1 MLIPQWAA
9 IDTAGEESSNDA
21 EAFGGGEGNDDNGK
35 YGKYADNGDAG
46 DDGNVKGLSTGNGSN
61 AGENRNGRDRVA
73 SDGDDASLLDA
84 YSGAVIGALERVSP
98 AVTYIEVLHG
108 AGPAGAA
115 QKGRRSGRGSG
126 SGFLF
131 TPDGYLLTN
140 SHVVHGA
147 EEIAVRLND
156 DSRFS
161 ADLVGNDPDSDLA
174 VLRIGSPGALPYVE
188 FGDSARLRVGQ
199 VAIAIGN
206 PLGYQKT
213 VTTGVISALGRT
225 LRATSG
231 RLMHDVIQ
239 TDAALNPGNSGG
251 PLVDSKG
258 RVIGVNTA
266 MIPQAQAICFATGIN
281 TAKWVIAQLFAH
293 GRVRRAY
300 IGVSGATVPVA
311 TRVVR
316 HFGLSSNSAVHVS
329 ELVPGSPAA
338 LAGVEAGDRMIALD
352 GIAVDGID
360 GLQRLLDASWIG
372 REGELQLLRRSS
384 VIRVKI
390 RPIEMPVHRQ

>member
-1 MLIPQWAA
+1 MLTPRWASVESVQ
-9 IDTAGEESSNDA
+9 EEST
-21 EAFGGGEGNDDNGK
+21 EDD
-35 YGKYADNGDAG
+35 
-46 DDGNVKGLSTGNGSN
+46 SP
-61 AGENRNGRDRVA
+61 
-73 SDGDDASLLDA
+73 LLDA
-84 YSGAVIGALERVSP
+84 YSGAVIGALERVAP
-98 AVTYIEVLHG
+98 AVAFIEVKGL
-108 AGPAGAA
+108 
-115 QKGRRSGRGSG
+115 KGRRPSHGSG

-147 EEIAVRLND
+147 DLITVRLND
-156 DSRFS
+156 DTRFS
-161 ADLVGNDPDSDLA
+161 ADVVGNDPDSDLA
-174 VLRIGSPGALPYVE
+174 VLRIGSQSALPYAE
-188 FGDSARLRVGQ
+188 FGDSARVRVGQ

-206 PLGYQKT
+206 PLGYSKT

-281 TAKWVIAQLFAH
+281 TAKWVIGQLFAH

-300 IGVSGATVPVA
+300 IGVSGATVPIA

-316 HFGLSSNSAVHVS
+316 HFGLTNSSAVHVL
-329 ELVPGSPAA
+329 EIVPNSPAA
-338 LAGVEAGDRMIALD
+338 RAGVEVGDRMIAID
-352 GIAVDGID
+352 DAPVDGID
-360 GLQRLLDASWIG
+360 GLQRLLDSTWIG
-372 REGELQLLRRSS
+372 RHCELKVLRRSS
-384 VIRVKI
+384 VVHLSL
-390 RPIEMPVHRQ
+390 RPVEVPAAGA

>member
-1 MLIPQWAA
+1 MLAPQWVSAQNSS
-9 IDTAGEESSNDA
+9 EESS
-21 EAFGGGEGNDDNGK
+21 
-35 YGKYADNGDAG
+35 G
-46 DDGNVKGLSTGNGSN
+46 DDS
-61 AGENRNGRDRVA
+61 
-73 SDGDDASLLDA
+73 SLLDA
-84 YSGAVIGALERVSP
+84 YSSAVIGALERVAP
-98 AVTYIEVLHG
+98 AVTFIEVVHHS
-108 AGPAGAA
+108 APAAGATPP
-115 QKGRRSGRGSG
+115 KGRGSPRGAPGPGRPARGSG

-140 SHVVHGA
+140 SHVVHGSD
-147 EEIAVRLND
+147 EITVRLND
-156 DSRFS
+156 DTRFS

-174 VLRIGSPGALPYVE
+174 VLRIGSPSALPYVE
-188 FGDSARLRVGQ
+188 FGDSATVKVGQ

-206 PLGYQKT
+206 PLGYSKT

-281 TAKWVIAQLFAH
+281 TAKWVIGQLFAH

-316 HFGLSSNSAVHVS
+316 HFGLRSSSAVHVL

-338 LAGVEAGDRMIALD
+338 EAGVEAGDRMIALD
-352 GIAVDGID
+352 GVPIDGID
-360 GLQRLLDASWIG
+360 GLQRLLDATWIG

-384 VIRVKI
+384 LISVKL
-390 RPIEMPVHRQ
+390 RPVEVPSSR

>member
-1 MLIPQWAA
+1 MLEPRWASVESVQAESPQ
-9 IDTAGEESSNDA
+9 
-21 EAFGGGEGNDDNGK
+21 DD
-35 YGKYADNGDAG
+35 
-46 DDGNVKGLSTGNGSN
+46 SP
-61 AGENRNGRDRVA
+61 
-73 SDGDDASLLDA
+73 LLDA
-84 YSGAVIGALERVSP
+84 YSGAVIGALERVAP
-98 AVTYIEVLHG
+98 AVAFIEVRH
-108 AGPAGAA
+108 AA
-115 QKGRRSGRGSG
+115 ARSSGRRPSHGSG

-147 EEIAVRLND
+147 ERITVRLND
-156 DSRFS
+156 DTRFS
-161 ADLVGNDPDSDLA
+161 ADIVGNDPDSDLA
-174 VLRIGSPGALPYVE
+174 VLRIGSPSALPYAE
-188 FGDSARLRVGQ
+188 FGDSSRVRVGQ

-206 PLGYQKT
+206 PLGYSKT

-258 RVIGVNTA
+258 SVIGVNTA

-281 TAKWVIAQLFAH
+281 TAKWVIGQLFAH

-300 IGVSGATVPVA
+300 IGVSGATVPIA

-316 HFGLSSNSAVHVS
+316 HFGLANRSAVHVL
-329 ELVPGSPAA
+329 EIVPMSPAA
-338 LAGVEAGDRMIALD
+338 RAGVEVGDRLIAID
-352 GIAVDGID
+352 AAPINGID
-360 GLQRLLDASWIG
+360 DLQRLLDSTWIG
-372 REGELQLLRRSS
+372 RDCELTVLRRSS
-384 VIRVKI
+384 VVKLSL
-390 RPIEMPVHRQ
+390 RPIEVPATGT

>member
-9 IDTAGEESSNDA
+9 LDYVSEESSGRDDAFDGEPGRDSKQVDGDTSRNDA
-21 EAFGGGEGNDDNGK
+21 
-35 YGKYADNGDAG
+35 
-46 DDGNVKGLSTGNGSN
+46 
-61 AGENRNGRDRVA
+61 
-73 SDGDDASLLDA
+73 LLDA
-84 YSGAVIGALERVSP
+84 YSGAVIGALERVAP
-98 AVTYIEVLHG
+98 AVTFIEVVHKAAVPSVG
-108 AGPAGAA
+108 AP
-115 QKGRRSGRGSG
+115 RGSG

-140 SHVVHGA
+140 SHVVHGSDR
-147 EEIAVRLND
+147 ITVRLND

-174 VLRIGSPGALPYVE
+174 VLRIGSPSALPYVE
-188 FGDSARLRVGQ
+188 FGDSSALRVGQ

-206 PLGYQKT
+206 PLGYSKT
-213 VTTGVISALGRT
+213 VTTGVVSALGRT

-251 PLVDSKG
+251 PLVDSTG

-266 MIPQAQAICFATGIN
+266 MLPQAQAICFATGIN
-281 TAKWVIAQLFAH
+281 TAKWVIAQLFTH

-300 IGVSGATVPVA
+300 IGVCGATVPIA

-316 HFGLSSNSAVHVS
+316 HFGLSSNRAVHVL
-329 ELVPGSPAA
+329 ELVAGSPAA
-338 LAGVEAGDRMIALD
+338 QSGVEVGDRMIALD
-352 GIAVDGID
+352 GVPVDGID
-360 GLQRLLDASWIG
+360 SLQRLLDAGWIG
-372 REGELQLLRRSS
+372 RDGELQLLRRSS

-390 RPIEMPVHRQ
+390 RPVELPAHGG

>member
-1 MLIPQWAA
+1 LNVPTPKLNRLTPQWVTSDGNAA
-9 IDTAGEESSNDA
+9 AGTGTDDAAQNDA
-21 EAFGGGEGNDDNGK
+21 AQNDAAQNDAAQNDAAQNDDGP
-35 YGKYADNGDAG
+35 
-46 DDGNVKGLSTGNGSN
+46 
-61 AGENRNGRDRVA
+61 
-73 SDGDDASLLDA
+73 LLDA
-84 YSGAVIGALERVSP
+84 YSGAVIGALERVAP
-98 AVTYIEVLHG
+98 AVTFIEVT
-108 AGPAGAA
+108 GPARGAA
-115 QKGRRSGRGSG
+115 RNRRAERGSG

-140 SHVVHGA
+140 SHVVDGSD
-147 EEIAVRLND
+147 EITVRLND
-156 DSRFS
+156 DTLFH

-188 FGDSARLRVGQ
+188 FGDSSRLKVGQ

-206 PLGYQKT
+206 PLGYSKT
-213 VTTGVISALGRT
+213 VTTGVVSALGRT

-281 TAKWVIAQLFAH
+281 TAKWVIGQMFAH

-300 IGVSGATVPVA
+300 IGVSGATVPIA

-316 HFGLSSNSAVHVS
+316 HFSLSGNTAVHVADI
-329 ELVPGSPAA
+329 VPGSPAA
-338 LAGVEAGDRMIALD
+338 LAGVQTGDRVVALD
-352 GIAVDGID
+352 GVRINGID
-360 GLQRLLDASWIG
+360 DLQRKLDAGLIG
-372 REGELQLLRRSS
+372 RDCELQLLRRSS
-384 VIRVKI
+384 VMKVTI
-390 RPIEMPVHRQ
+390 RPMEMPAHRTGGK

>member
-1 MLIPQWAA
+1 MLTPRWASVESVQ
-9 IDTAGEESSNDA
+9 EESP
-21 EAFGGGEGNDDNGK
+21 EDD
-35 YGKYADNGDAG
+35 
-46 DDGNVKGLSTGNGSN
+46 SP
-61 AGENRNGRDRVA
+61 
-73 SDGDDASLLDA
+73 LLDA
-84 YSGAVIGALERVSP
+84 YSGAVIGALERVAP
-98 AVTYIEVLHG
+98 AVAFIEVKG
-108 AGPAGAA
+108 S
-115 QKGRRSGRGSG
+115 KGRRPSHGSG

-147 EEIAVRLND
+147 DLITVRLND
-156 DSRFS
+156 DTRFS
-161 ADLVGNDPDSDLA
+161 ADVVGNDPDSDLA
-174 VLRIGSPGALPYVE
+174 VLRIGSQTALPYAE
-188 FGDSARLRVGQ
+188 FGDSARVRVGQ

-206 PLGYQKT
+206 PLGYSKT

-281 TAKWVIAQLFAH
+281 TAKWVIGQLFAH

-300 IGVSGATVPVA
+300 IGVSGATVPIA

-316 HFGLSSNSAVHVS
+316 HFGLTNRSAVHVL
-329 ELVPGSPAA
+329 EIVPNSPAA
-338 LAGVEAGDRMIALD
+338 RAGVEVGDRMIAID
-352 GIAVDGID
+352 DAPVDGID
-360 GLQRLLDASWIG
+360 GLQRLLDSTWIG
-372 REGELQLLRRSS
+372 RHCELKVLRRSS
-384 VIRVKI
+384 VVHLSL
-390 RPIEMPVHRQ
+390 RPVEVPAAGA

>member
-1 MLIPQWAA
+1 MLSPHLAA
-9 IDTAGEESSNDA
+9 MQEAGA
-21 EAFGGGEGNDDNGK
+21 EP
-35 YGKYADNGDAG
+35 AG
-46 DDGNVKGLSTGNGSN
+46 DDLG
-61 AGENRNGRDRVA
+61 
-73 SDGDDASLLDA
+73 LLDA
-84 YSGAVIGALERVSP
+84 YSGAVIGALERVAP
-98 AVTYIEVLHG
+98 AVAFIEVMH
-108 AGPAGAA
+108 GAA
-115 QKGRRSGRGSG
+115 QARGRERRPLRSSG

-147 EEIAVRLND
+147 QRITVGLGDEA
-156 DSRFS
+156 RFD
-161 ADLVGNDPDSDLA
+161 ADLVGDDPDSDLA
-174 VLRIGSPGALPYVE
+174 VLRIGSPGALPYGE
-188 FGDSARLRVGQ
+188 FGDSAALRVGQ

-206 PLGYQKT
+206 PLGYSKT

-281 TAKWVIAQLFAH
+281 TAKWVIGQLFAH

-300 IGVSGATVPVA
+300 IGVSGATVPIA
-311 TRVVR
+311 TRIVR
-316 HFGLSSNSAVHVS
+316 HFGLERSTAVHVL
-329 ELVPGSPAA
+329 ELVAGSPAA
-338 LAGVEAGDRMIALD
+338 LAGVAVGDRVV
-352 GIAVDGID
+352 AVDGAPID
-360 GLQRLLDASWIG
+360 GIDSLQRLLDAG
-372 REGELQLLRRSS
+372 RIDREVELTLLRRSTLL
-384 VIRVKI
+384 RLRI
-390 RPIEMPVHRQ
+390 RPVELPAQKADSPR

>member
-1 MLIPQWAA
+1 MLAPQSVA
-9 IDTAGEESSNDA
+9 
-21 EAFGGGEGNDDNGK
+21 DDSG
-35 YGKYADNGDAG
+35 
-46 DDGNVKGLSTGNGSN
+46 
-61 AGENRNGRDRVA
+61 
-73 SDGDDASLLDA
+73 LLDA
-84 YSGAVIGALERVSP
+84 YSGAVIGALERVAP
-98 AVTYIEVLHG
+98 AVTFIEVAHRSRRPLH
-108 AGPAGAA
+108 
-115 QKGRRSGRGSG
+115 SSG

-147 EEIAVRLND
+147 ERISVRLND
-156 DSRFS
+156 DNRFD
-161 ADLVGNDPDSDLA
+161 ADLVGDDPDSDLA
-174 VLRIGSPGALPYVE
+174 VLRIGSPGALPYGE
-188 FGDSARLRVGQ
+188 FGDSAALRVGQ

-206 PLGYQKT
+206 PLGYSKT

-266 MIPQAQAICFATGIN
+266 MIPQAQSICFATGIN
-281 TAKWVIAQLFAH
+281 TAKWVIGQLFSH

-311 TRVVR
+311 TRIVR
-316 HFGLSSNSAVHVS
+316 HFGLRSSTAVHVL

-338 LAGVEAGDRMIALD
+338 QAGVAVGDRMVAIN
-352 GIAVDGID
+352 GVPIDGID
-360 GLQRLLDASWIG
+360 GLQRLLDSDWID
-372 REGELQLLRRSS
+372 RDAELELLRLSTLLK
-384 VIRVKI
+384 VAI
-390 RPIEMPVHRQ
+390 RPIEMPAQSA

>member
-1 MLIPQWAA
+1 
-9 IDTAGEESSNDA
+9 
-21 EAFGGGEGNDDNGK
+21 
-35 YGKYADNGDAG
+35 
-46 DDGNVKGLSTGNGSN
+46 
-61 AGENRNGRDRVA
+61 
-73 SDGDDASLLDA
+73 
-84 YSGAVIGALERVSP
+84 
-98 AVTYIEVLHG
+98 
-108 AGPAGAA
+108 
-115 QKGRRSGRGSG
+115 
-126 SGFLF
+126 
-131 TPDGYLLTN
+131 
-140 SHVVHGA
+140 
-147 EEIAVRLND
+147 
-156 DSRFS
+156 
-161 ADLVGNDPDSDLA
+161 
-174 VLRIGSPGALPYVE
+174 VE
-188 FGDSARLRVGQ
+188 FGDSASLRVGQ

-206 PLGYQKT
+206 PLGYSKT
-213 VTTGVISALGRT
+213 VTTGVVSALGRT

-281 TAKWVIAQLFAH
+281 TAKWVIGQLFAH

-316 HFGLSSNSAVHVS
+316 HFGLQSSTAVHVL

-338 LAGVEAGDRMIALD
+338 AAGVEVGDRMIALD
-352 GIAVDGID
+352 GVPVDGID

-372 REGELQLLRRSS
+372 RDCELQLLRRSS

-390 RPIEMPVHRQ
+390 RPIELPLHGS

>member
-1 MLIPQWAA
+1 MLTPRWAPVE
-9 IDTAGEESSNDA
+9 TAAEESS
-21 EAFGGGEGNDDNGK
+21 DD
-35 YGKYADNGDAG
+35 
-46 DDGNVKGLSTGNGSN
+46 S
-61 AGENRNGRDRVA
+61 
-73 SDGDDASLLDA
+73 SLLDA
-84 YSGAVIGALERVSP
+84 YSGAVIGALERVAP
-98 AVTYIEVLHG
+98 AVAFIEVEH
-108 AGPAGAA
+108 GAA
-115 QKGRRSGRGSG
+115 QGRRAARGSG

-147 EEIAVRLND
+147 ASISVRLND
-156 DSRFS
+156 DTRSS
-161 ADLVGNDPDSDLA
+161 ADLVGDDPDSDLA
-174 VLRIGSPGALPYVE
+174 VLRIGSPVALPYAE
-188 FGDSARLRVGQ
+188 FGDSTRVRVGQ

-206 PLGYQKT
+206 PLGYSKT

-225 LRATSG
+225 LRAKSG

-281 TAKWVIAQLFAH
+281 TAKWVISQLFAH

-300 IGVSGATVPVA
+300 IGVSGATVPIA

-316 HFGLSSNSAVHVS
+316 HFALSHASAVHVL
-329 ELVPGSPAA
+329 EIVPGSPAA
-338 LAGVEAGDRMIALD
+338 RAGVDVGDRMIAID
-352 GIAVDGID
+352 DEPIDGID
-360 GLQRLLDASWIG
+360 GLQRLLDASWID
-372 REGELQLLRRSS
+372 RACELKILRRSS
-384 VIRVKI
+384 ILSLSL
-390 RPIEMPVHRQ
+390 RPVELPAQSA

>member
-1 MLIPQWAA
+1 VLTPQWA
-9 IDTAGEESSNDA
+9 SND
-21 EAFGGGEGNDDNGK
+21 EAPP
-35 YGKYADNGDAG
+35 
-46 DDGNVKGLSTGNGSN
+46 
-61 AGENRNGRDRVA
+61 
-73 SDGDDASLLDA
+73 DDAQLLDA

-98 AVTYIEVLHG
+98 AVTYIEVKRR
-108 AGPAGAA
+108 AAPQQRGPRAV
-115 QKGRRSGRGSG
+115 QGSG

-140 SHVVHGA
+140 SHVVDGA
-147 EEIAVRLND
+147 DEILVRLND
-156 DSRFS
+156 DARLR

-174 VLRIGSPGALPYVE
+174 VLRIGSPVALPFVE
-188 FGDSARLRVGQ
+188 FGDSSRLKVGQ

-206 PLGYQKT
+206 PLGYAKT
-213 VTTGVISALGRT
+213 VTTGVVSALGRT

-281 TAKWVIAQLFAH
+281 TAKWVIGQLFAH

-300 IGVSGATVPVA
+300 IGVSGATVAMA

-316 HFGLSSNSAVHVS
+316 HFALPGNKAVHVS
-329 ELVPGSPAA
+329 EVVAGSPAA
-338 LAGVEAGDRMIALD
+338 QAGVEQGDRMIALD
-352 GIAVDGID
+352 DSSIDGID
-360 GLQRLLDASWIG
+360 GLQRRLDASLIG
-372 REGELQLLRRSS
+372 RECELQLLRRSS
-384 VIRVKI
+384 LIRVRI
-390 RPIEMPVHRQ
+390 TPVEMPPHRSAR

>member
-1 MLIPQWAA
+1 MLSPRWAA
-9 IDTAGEESSNDA
+9 ALNSSDEALNETFDPETSAGAASADPASPADA
-21 EAFGGGEGNDDNGK
+21 D
-35 YGKYADNGDAG
+35 
-46 DDGNVKGLSTGNGSN
+46 
-61 AGENRNGRDRVA
+61 
-73 SDGDDASLLDA
+73 LLDA
-84 YSGAVIGALERVSP
+84 YSSAVIGALQRVAP
-98 AVTYIEVLHG
+98 AVTFIEVTH
-108 AGPAGAA
+108 
-115 QKGRRSGRGSG
+115 RRADRGKRRPQQGTG
-126 SGFLF
+126 SGFMF

-140 SHVVHGA
+140 SHVVQGA
-147 EEIAVRLND
+147 DEISVRLNED
-156 DSRFS
+156 TRFD

-174 VLRIGSPGALPYVE
+174 VLRIGSPSARPFVE
-188 FGDSARLRVGQ
+188 FGDSSRLKVGQ

-206 PLGYQKT
+206 PLGYSKT
-213 VTTGVISALGRT
+213 VTTGVVSALGRT

-281 TAKWVIAQLFAH
+281 TAKWVIGQLFAH

-316 HFGLSSNSAVHVS
+316 HFALASSTAVLVS

-338 LAGVEAGDRMIALD
+338 IAGVESGDRMVALE
-352 GIAVDGID
+352 GQPIDGID
-360 GLQRLLDASWIG
+360 GLQRRLDASLIG
-372 REGELQLLRRSS
+372 RECELQLLRRSS
-384 VIRVKI
+384 VVRVRI
-390 RPIEMPVHRQ
+390 RPIEMPVHRSGAPQG

>member
-1 MLIPQWAA
+1 MLTPQWAA
-9 IDTAGEESSNDA
+9 NDS
-21 EAFGGGEGNDDNGK
+21 
-35 YGKYADNGDAG
+35 DAP
-46 DDGNVKGLSTGNGSN
+46 S
-61 AGENRNGRDRVA
+61 
-73 SDGDDASLLDA
+73 DDAPLLDA
-84 YSGAVIGALERVSP
+84 YSGAVVGALERVAP
-98 AVTYIEVLHG
+98 AVTFIEVRRRG
-108 AGPAGAA
+108 RAASRAGA
-115 QKGRRSGRGSG
+115 QQGSG

-140 SHVVHGA
+140 SHVVDGSD
-147 EEIAVRLND
+147 EIHVRLND
-156 DSRFS
+156 DTRFA

-188 FGDSARLRVGQ
+188 FGDSSRLKVGQ

-206 PLGYQKT
+206 PLGYSKT
-213 VTTGVISALGRT
+213 VTTGVVSALGRT

-281 TAKWVIAQLFAH
+281 TAKWVIGQLFAH

-300 IGVSGATVPVA
+300 IGVSGATVPIA

-316 HFGLSSNSAVHVS
+316 HFDLPSNRAVHVS
-329 ELVPGSPAA
+329 ERVAGSPAA
-338 LAGVEAGDRMIALD
+338 LAGIEPGDRLIALD
-352 GIAVDGID
+352 GTPIDGID
-360 GLQRLLDASWIG
+360 SLQRLLDASMIG
-372 REGELQLLRRSS
+372 RDCELQILRRTS
-384 VIRVKI
+384 VLRVKV
-390 RPIEMPVHRQ
+390 RPIEMPARSRS

>member
-1 MLIPQWAA
+1 AA
-9 IDTAGEESSNDA
+9 QDFTDSAS
-21 EAFGGGEGNDDNGK
+21 
-35 YGKYADNGDAG
+35 G
-46 DDGNVKGLSTGNGSN
+46 DDG
-61 AGENRNGRDRVA
+61 
-73 SDGDDASLLDA
+73 LLDA

-98 AVTYIEVLHG
+98 AVAFIEVVH
-108 AGPAGAA
+108 PARAA
-115 QKGRRSGRGSG
+115 PARKGRAAPGAPVRGSG

-140 SHVVHGA
+140 SHVVHGSS
-147 EEIAVRLND
+147 EITVRLND
-156 DSRFS
+156 DTRFS
-161 ADLVGNDPDSDLA
+161 ADLVGDDPDSDLA

-188 FGDSARLRVGQ
+188 FGDSAGLRVGQ

-206 PLGYQKT
+206 PLGYSKT

-266 MIPQAQAICFATGIN
+266 MIPQAQAICFATGID
-281 TAKWVIAQLFAH
+281 TAKWVIGQLFAH

-300 IGVSGATVPVA
+300 IGVSG
-311 TRVVR
+311 
-316 HFGLSSNSAVHVS
+316 
-329 ELVPGSPAA
+329 
-338 LAGVEAGDRMIALD
+338 
-352 GIAVDGID
+352 
-360 GLQRLLDASWIG
+360 
-372 REGELQLLRRSS
+372 
-384 VIRVKI
+384 
-390 RPIEMPVHRQ
+390 